1 MRPAIATDDQTPSRR
16 CPNGLARP
24 YGLGSVTI
32 WRGIAAHSANPTC
45 ARRETLHEGTW
56 VTEGASQEVAF
67 GSMSASVQLHAVVER
82 EIRGIRYSYTLYERG
97 AKPGWA
103 LWRPNGDI
111 YPLFVRLEA
120 PLMRPQANNRRQP
133 GGSSSVGRASA
144 FQAECRGFETR
155 LPLQFPVRAQHDT
168 QPVKLGRYNCEST
181 DRVAHG
187 RYGSADV
194 TRALPSSRT
203 CQAHWGPATE
213 SRRQH
218 PGNSKRSVGAQR
230 LEYGFR

>member
-56 VTEGASQEVAF
+56 VTEDASQEVAF
-67 GSMSASVQLHAVVER
+67 GRMSVSVQLHAVVER

-120 PLMRPQANNRRQP
+120 PLMRPQANKRRQSS
-133 GGSSSVGRASA
+133 GSSSVGRASA

-155 LPLQFPVRAQHDT
+155 LPLHFPFRAWHDT
-168 QPVKLGRYNCEST
+168 QPVRRGPCPGCWRLPQR
-181 DRVAHG
+181 
-187 RYGSADV
+187 SAARLR
-194 TRALPSSRT
+194 TR
-203 CQAHWGPATE
+203 G
-213 SRRQH
+213 
-218 PGNSKRSVGAQR
+218 
-230 LEYGFR
+230 

>member
-16 CPNGLARP
+16 CPDGLARP

-45 ARRETLHEGTW
+45 TRRETLHEGTW

-67 GSMSASVQLHAVVER
+67 GSMSVSVQLHAVVER

-103 LWRPNGDI
+103 LWRLNGDI

-120 PLMRPQANNRRQP
+120 PWMRPQANNRRRSS
-133 GGSSSVGRASA
+133 GSSSVGRASA

-155 LPLQFPVRAQHDT
+155 LPLQTRCHAQRDT
-168 QPVKLGRYNCEST
+168 QPVKLR
-181 DRVAHG
+181 
-187 RYGSADV
+187 
-194 TRALPSSRT
+194 TR
-203 CQAHWGPATE
+203 
-213 SRRQH
+213 
-218 PGNSKRSVGAQR
+218 
-230 LEYGFR
+230 